1 MATRGRPAGAKDRFR
16 AAIPRLRFLHMVW
29 AEDEPQQFQS
39 SSSIKLR
46 PRIRAASIME
56 RLLSVAV
63 VAREQPGK

>member
-29 AEDEPQQFQS
+29 AEEEPQQFQS

-46 PRIRAASIME
+46 PKIRAACIRE
-56 RLLSVAV
+56 RLLSAAV